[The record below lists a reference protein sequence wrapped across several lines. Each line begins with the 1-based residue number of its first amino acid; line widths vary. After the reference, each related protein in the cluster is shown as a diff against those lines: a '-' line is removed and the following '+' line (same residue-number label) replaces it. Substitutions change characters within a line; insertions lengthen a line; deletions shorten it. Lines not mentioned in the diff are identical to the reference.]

1 MASLKIYQQINIT
14 TFFSMT
20 NDIGSAKDITNVKI
34 GLMFVLKTL
43 FHRHTFNVGTKWIS
57 HKCGIQQMYSFKRK
71 SGYDN
76 LSIELFIIFQ
86 INYDQTDPM
95 QEVIGFVLDFVL
107 IVFRIPQPQRKFSF
121 NKRN

>member
-1 MASLKIYQQINIT
+1 
-14 TFFSMT
+14 
-20 NDIGSAKDITNVKI
+20 
-34 GLMFVLKTL
+34 
-43 FHRHTFNVGTKWIS
+43 
-57 HKCGIQQMYSFKRK
+57 MYSFKRN

-86 INYDQTDPM
+86 INCDQTDPM

-121 NKRN
+121 NKRNE